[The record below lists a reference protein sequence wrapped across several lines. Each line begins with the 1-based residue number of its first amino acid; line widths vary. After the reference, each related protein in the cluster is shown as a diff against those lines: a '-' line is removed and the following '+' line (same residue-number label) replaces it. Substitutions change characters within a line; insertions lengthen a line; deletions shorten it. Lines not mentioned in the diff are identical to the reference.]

1 METDSRLFIRTRS
14 IPWPFFPYGKD
25 WSRVGVA
32 TLEKIGQDWGKRLE
46 KGLAEDWMFFFSIFL
61 ARSSFVFT
69 IASLSPTQ
77 EDGRGAASRAGPP
90 FGEEETIWLSTWNHR
105 GNG

>member
-1 METDSRLFIRTRS
+1 
-14 IPWPFFPYGKD
+14 
-25 WSRVGVA
+25 VA
-32 TLEKIGQDWGKRLE
+32 TLEKIGQDWEKRLE